1 MINVKNETKLLVDDI
16 ENNMKVKISNNIEKK
31 TFEKRENP

>member
-16 ENNMKVKISNNIEKK
+16 ENNMKVKTSNNIEKN